1 MRLSRRYK
9 PYEFA
14 ALATYN
20 GERARGIMHTLEWQE
35 KMAKEQARF
44 DTKTKLF
51 PPTRDSAKV
60 TMHE

>member
-1 MRLSRRYK
+1 MRLFRRYQR
-9 PYEFA
+9 YEFA

-20 GERARGIMHTLEWQE
+20 GERSRGIMHTLEWQE
-35 KMAKEQARF
+35 KMAQEQARF

-60 TMHE
+60 TRY